1 MIKTGDLVH
10 VPENV
15 LLFDPTSKDEETK
28 FDYTYTLSPQVGMV
42 LGEPLFFSDQ
52 RVQLSQITTVRYFV
66 WEEFIMSTGKVSF
79 PSKKENEY
87 VSGIGRGKKEK

>member
-42 LGEPLFFSDQ
+42 LGEPLFFSD
-52 RVQLSQITTVRYFV
+52 LESPA
-66 WEEFIMSTGKVSF
+66 F
-79 PSKKENEY
+79 PNKYCK
-87 VSGIGRGKKEK
+87 IFCMGRIYNVNRESVFPLEKGE